1 MAKWV
6 YNFGDGKAA
15 ADAFAFSTLLPSNL
29 FCVFVWCC
37 FYKAP
42 CPRFHVINWLESQVS
57 GQHQLSS
64 SLVSHTSFALW
75 LLPLPG
81 DTGFTRDRLTAA
93 LR

>member
-15 ADAFAFSTLLPSNL
+15 ANS
-29 FCVFVWCC
+29 
-37 FYKAP
+37 
-42 CPRFHVINWLESQVS
+42 CPRIHVIKRLESQVS

-64 SLVSHTSFALW
+64 SLVSHTSFALG